1 MTDITKTTYN
11 QPSLENNMIAL
22 TLLLML
28 NTFLLWRI
36 YNLLLFISTTP
47 TSEDLWDIFSEYLA
61 REEPEEGF

>member
-1 MTDITKTTYN
+1 
-11 QPSLENNMIAL
+11 MIAL